1 MEWFAKDFKKDAR
14 LALKGHYWKA
24 CLASLIA
31 SALGA
36 TSGMVSFSNVNFNLE
51 DTDVAR
57 TSMPDEALPI
67 IITIAVISVLFVLV
81 IGVGFFFL
89 GSIVKAGYSKF
100 NIELVHYNNPQLG
113 TMFAYFPN
121 WKRMVY
127 TNFLLNL
134 RVLLWSFLFVIPG
147 IIEAYSYRMT
157 FYILAENPNLSA
169 KEALAQSKKMMKG
182 NKWRLFCLEFSFIGW
197 ILLSMLTFGIGM
209 VFLAPYMI
217 TAEACFYKV
226 VSEKQEGIFR
236 DFKDQIPLP
245 NKEHIVDYV

>member
-14 LALKGHYWKA
+14 LALKGYYWKA

-31 SALGA
+31 AALGG
-36 TSGMVSFSNVNFNLE
+36 TSGMSSFFDIDFKFEN
-51 DTDVAR
+51 
-57 TSMPDEALPI
+57 PDFSRMTIPKEKCPI
-67 IITIAVISVLFVLV
+67 IITIMIIVLLLALV

-89 GSIVKAGYSKF
+89 GSIIKGGYSKF
-100 NIELVHYNNPQLG
+100 NIELAHYNNPQLG
-113 TMFAYFPN
+113 TMFTYFPS

-134 RVLLWSFLFVIPG
+134 RVLLWSFLFIIPG

-169 KEALAQSKKMMKG
+169 TEALAQSKKMMKG

-197 ILLSMLTFGIGM
+197 ILLSMLTFGMGM
-209 VFLAPYMI
+209 VLLTPYVK
-217 TAEACFYKV
+217 ASEACFYKV
-226 VSEKQEGIFR
+226 VSEKQE
-236 DFKDQIPLP
+236 DFSPKT
-245 NKEHIVDYV
+245 KY